1 MIDMTMPGMGGIEL
15 LEVIKNTSPRTEC
28 IMVTAVNEARVAV
41 QCLNKG
47 AYDYLVKTISQEDL
61 VFSMKRTLERKRLL
75 DILDIEK
82 NKSRSARLLGIG
94 LNTLRRKL
102 QSYGVE

>member
-1 MIDMTMPGMGGIEL
+1 
-15 LEVIKNTSPRTEC
+15 
-28 IMVTAVNEARVAV
+28 MVTAVNEARVAV

-47 AYDYLVKTISQEDL
+47 ACDYLVKTISQEDL

-94 LNTLRRKL
+94 LNTLQRKL
-102 QSYGVE
+102 KSYGVE

>member
-1 MIDMTMPGMGGIEL
+1 
-15 LEVIKNTSPRTEC
+15 
-28 IMVTAVNEARVAV
+28 MVTAVNEARVAV

-94 LNTLRRKL
+94 LNTLQRKL
-102 QSYGVE
+102 KSYGVE

>member
-1 MIDMTMPGMGGIEL
+1 
-15 LEVIKNTSPRTEC
+15 
-28 IMVTAVNEARVAV
+28 MVTAVNEARVAV

-82 NKSRSARLLGIG
+82 SKTLPQLVNTEPFKPIVTRSQKVLKVLKEAELHAGSEVPILIAM
-94 LNTLRRKL
+94 
-102 QSYGVE
+102 E